1 MMEGN
6 VGKEK
11 RKEVRDKSRM
21 ERGQREKEKT
31 VRKMHRE

>member
-6 VGKEK
+6 GGKEK

-31 VRKMHRE
+31 VRKMRRE